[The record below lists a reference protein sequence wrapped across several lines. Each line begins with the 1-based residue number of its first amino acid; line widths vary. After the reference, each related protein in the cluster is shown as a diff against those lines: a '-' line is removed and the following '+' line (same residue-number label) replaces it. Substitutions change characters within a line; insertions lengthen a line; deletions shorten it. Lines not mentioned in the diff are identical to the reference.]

1 MDTPLPIS
9 LPASLTVRPVA
20 ALHSA
25 VVSGIARVARFRA
38 AGAGI
43 GPTCR
48 AIARGV
54 RELGRRE
61 HHNRRVRDKVR
72 LLLDP
77 EARALALAELG
88 GERAM
93 RRWERRRD
101 ACVSGEPKR
110 RRVARGPVRVRVHPD
125 EVRLGC
131 GRRRDVSGRFALAAL
146 RSGERR
152 KLTWEERR
160 VLAERRA
167 WRDRMEGVEIAER
180 LAELR
185 AAKRE
190 DDARAR
196 AWCARHGV
204 VWVWG
209 ERAVEVTP
217 DELRWG
223 LAVYGVAKAVAN
235 VSHTHSVI
243 AKRSALTRPP
253 FPTSS
258 SGLTRGS
265 TGKACEYDRWPD
277 LKPDRVDPRVKP
289 EDDEGG

>member
-1 MDTPLPIS
+1 MDTALPIS

-25 VVSGIARVARFRA
+25 VVSGIARVVRFRA
-38 AGAGI
+38 AGASI

-54 RELGRRE
+54 RELSRRE
-61 HHNRRVRDKVR
+61 RHNRRVRDKVR
-72 LLLDP
+72 LLDP

-88 GERAM
+88 GEAAM

-101 ACVSGEPKR
+101 EEPKR
-110 RRVARGPVRVRVHPD
+110 GRVARGPVRVRSHPD

-131 GRRRDVSGRFALAAL
+131 GRRRDVSGRFALA
-146 RSGERR
+146 RVGSGERR
-152 KLTWEERR
+152 KATWEELR

-167 WRDRMEGVEIAER
+167 WRERMEGVEIAGR

-185 AAKRE
+185 AMKAE
-190 DDARAR
+190 DDARAK

-204 VWVWG
+204 VWAWG
-209 ERAVEVTP
+209 EAAVEVTP

-223 LAVYGVAKAVAN
+223 LAVYGVGIELGRATADGQDAATAVG
-235 VSHTHSVI
+235 
-243 AKRSALTRPP
+243 RSSAPTPP
-253 FPTSS
+253 PSLPSS

-265 TGKACEYDRWPD
+265 SLSGIETGQRSYSPAATM
-277 LKPDRVDPRVKP
+277 DPRVKP
-289 EDDEGG
+289 EDD